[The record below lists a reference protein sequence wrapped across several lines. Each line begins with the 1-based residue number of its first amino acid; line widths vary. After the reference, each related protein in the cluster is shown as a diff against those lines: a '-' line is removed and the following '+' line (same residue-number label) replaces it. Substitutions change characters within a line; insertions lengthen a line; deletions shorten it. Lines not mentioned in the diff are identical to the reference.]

1 MNNQENNEIAISRD
15 KISLRF
21 GEMEPVLIPRA
32 RLRTRLQLVEWI
44 YRLTG
49 WPGMNLRR
57 MRAFIAAVFQHH
69 GWALPEEKDD
79 PLTTPKRAI
88 EAETLLPDIVHA

>member
-1 MNNQENNEIAISRD
+1 MNKQENEEVSISWD

-21 GEMEPVLIPRA
+21 GEMEPVVIPRA
-32 RLRTRLQLVEWI
+32 SLRTRLQLVEWV

-57 MRAFIAAVFQHH
+57 MRAFIAAVFRHH
-69 GWALPEEKDD
+69 GWALPEPKDD
-79 PLTTPKRAI
+79 PLTTLRRENESDK
-88 EAETLLPDIVHA
+88 LLPALAPA